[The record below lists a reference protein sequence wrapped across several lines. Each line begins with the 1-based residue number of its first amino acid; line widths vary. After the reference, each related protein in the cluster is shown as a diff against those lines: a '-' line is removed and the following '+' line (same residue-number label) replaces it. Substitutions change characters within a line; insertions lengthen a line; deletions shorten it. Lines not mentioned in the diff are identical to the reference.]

1 MITKG
6 IVQEFIDNYS
16 VRVRLPIF
24 DGSEKSQYGIPNSG
38 LSVATICSLP
48 NANSGVGIGDVVF
61 VGFED
66 NDLGKPIIL
75 GHLYKEAIT
84 NTKLNLEL
92 NSLTTHS
99 TTTLNEQ
106 TWIGDV
112 TPKEI
117 SYLKGVDNPIQDQL
131 NYILETLKYNIELGK
146 IEEYEGIRITNLQ
159 DTIWDF
165 RDTLQYLP
173 ETEITYN
180 INFTVNENTTQ
191 YETLTINNTSMKY
204 GNDVLVYENSNWEN
218 EDYKNITILGG
229 DDIKNKQLIKF
240 LYQNAI
246 QQNNQGSE

>member
-106 TWIGDV
+106 T
-112 TPKEI
+112 
-117 SYLKGVDNPIQDQL
+117 
-131 NYILETLKYNIELGK
+131 
-146 IEEYEGIRITNLQ
+146 
-159 DTIWDF
+159 
-165 RDTLQYLP
+165 
-173 ETEITYN
+173 
-180 INFTVNENTTQ
+180 
-191 YETLTINNTSMKY
+191 
-204 GNDVLVYENSNWEN
+204 
-218 EDYKNITILGG
+218 
-229 DDIKNKQLIKF
+229 
-240 LYQNAI
+240 
-246 QQNNQGSE
+246 